1 MRKEV
6 ITVRMDEQTKAAVDA
21 AAAEQNTSLNQFC
34 VKALAEAVVKHEVEK
49 ETK

>member
-1 MRKEV
+1 MSV
-6 ITVRMDEQTKAAVDA
+6 MITVRVDEQTREAIKQAARE
-21 AAAEQNTSLNQFC
+21 AESSLNQFC